1 MYFYPNSVILLLL
14 LLEKKLELMHRKG
27 IVFMIA
33 LALTDVKE
41 CMGKLLLSETF
52 DPFYFIEGEI
62 VTFSTFTMDGYL
74 KKDFFDEENA
84 PEREYALWKDM
95 REFCFSIIKGKR
107 TPLSFKFVLGLSDS
121 NIEKLLLQQEL
132 DCKPQDVR
140 GLYINLKYDGQ
151 NLQCVTGTAMNLF
164 TMDKSLEQAWDKMI
178 QKFFAQKEI
187 KYEVL

>member
-1 MYFYPNSVILLLL
+1 
-14 LLEKKLELMHRKG
+14 
-27 IVFMIA
+27 MIA

-74 KKDFFDEENA
+74 KKDFFDGENA
-84 PEREYALWKDM
+84 PEREYALWKDV

-132 DCKPQDVR
+132 DFKPQDVR
-140 GLYINLKYDGQ
+140 GLYINLKFDGQ
-151 NLQCVTGTAMNLF
+151 NLQCITGTAMNLF
-164 TMDKSLEQAWDKMI
+164 TMDKSLEQAWDKMV
-178 QKFFAQKEI
+178 QKFFTQKEI

>member
-1 MYFYPNSVILLLL
+1 
-14 LLEKKLELMHRKG
+14 
-27 IVFMIA
+27 MIA

-62 VTFSTFTMDGYL
+62 VTFNTFTMDGYL
-74 KKDFFDEENA
+74 KKDFFDAENA
-84 PEREYALWKDM
+84 PEREYALWKEM

-107 TPLSFKFVLGLSDS
+107 TSLSFKFVLGLSDS

-132 DCKPQDVR
+132 DFKPQDVR

-151 NLQCVTGTAMNLF
+151 NLQCITGTAMNLF
-164 TMDKSLEQAWDKMI
+164 TMDKSLEQAWDKMV
-178 QKFFAQKEI
+178 QKFFVQKEI

>member
-1 MYFYPNSVILLLL
+1 
-14 LLEKKLELMHRKG
+14 
-27 IVFMIA
+27 MIA

-74 KKDFFDEENA
+74 KKDFFDLEDS
-84 PEREYALWKDM
+84 PKREYALWKDM

-121 NIEKLLLQQEL
+121 NTEKLLLQQEL
-132 DCKPQDVR
+132 DFKPQDVR

-151 NLQCVTGTAMNLF
+151 NLQCITGTAMNLF
-164 TMDKSLEQAWDKMI
+164 TMDKSLEQAWDKMV

>member
-1 MYFYPNSVILLLL
+1 
-14 LLEKKLELMHRKG
+14 
-27 IVFMIA
+27 MIA

-74 KKDFFDEENA
+74 RKDFFDEENA
-84 PEREYALWKDM
+84 PEREYALWKDV

-132 DCKPQDVR
+132 DFKPQDVR

-164 TMDKSLEQAWDKMI
+164 SMDKSLEQAWDKMI
-178 QKFFAQKEI
+178 QKFFTQKEI
-187 KYEVL
+187 KFELL

>member
-1 MYFYPNSVILLLL
+1 
-14 LLEKKLELMHRKG
+14 
-27 IVFMIA
+27 
-33 LALTDVKE
+33 
-41 CMGKLLLSETF
+41 MGKLLLSETF

-62 VTFSTFTMDGYL
+62 VTFNTFTMDGYL
-74 KKDFFDEENA
+74 KKDFYNEENV
-84 PEREYALWKDM
+84 PEREYALWKDI

-132 DCKPQDVR
+132 DFKPQDVR

-151 NLQCVTGTAMNLF
+151 NLQCITGTAMNLF

-178 QKFFAQKEI
+178 QKFFTQKEI

>member
-1 MYFYPNSVILLLL
+1 
-14 LLEKKLELMHRKG
+14 
-27 IVFMIA
+27 MIA

-74 KKDFFDEENA
+74 KKDFFDGENA
-84 PEREYALWKDM
+84 PEREYALWKDV

-107 TPLSFKFVLGLSDS
+107 TPLGFKFVLGLSDS

-132 DCKPQDVR
+132 DFKPQDVR

-164 TMDKSLEQAWDKMI
+164 SMDKSLEQAWDKMV
-178 QKFFAQKEI
+178 QKFFTQKEI

>member
-1 MYFYPNSVILLLL
+1 
-14 LLEKKLELMHRKG
+14 
-27 IVFMIA
+27 MIA
-33 LALTDVKE
+33 LALPQVKE
-41 CMGKLLLSETF
+41 CMAKLLLSETF

-62 VTFSTFTMDGYL
+62 VTFNTFTMDGYL
-74 KKDFFDEENA
+74 KKDFFEQEEA

-95 REFCFSIIKGKR
+95 REFCFSLIKGKR

-121 NIEKLLLQQEL
+121 NIEKLLLQQGL
-132 DCKPQDVR
+132 DFKPQDVQ

-151 NLQCVTGTAMNLF
+151 KLQCITGTAMNLF
-164 TMDKSLEQAWDKMI
+164 TMDKSLEQAWDMMV

>member
-1 MYFYPNSVILLLL
+1 
-14 LLEKKLELMHRKG
+14 
-27 IVFMIA
+27 MIA
-33 LALTDVKE
+33 LSLPEVKE
-41 CMGKLLLSETF
+41 CMSKLLLSETF

-62 VTFSTFTMDGYL
+62 VTFNTFTLDGFL
-74 KKDFFDEENA
+74 KKEFFDTEDT
-84 PEREYALWKDM
+84 PDREYALWKDV
-95 REFCFSIIKGKR
+95 REFCFSLIKGKR

-132 DCKPQDVR
+132 DFKPQDVR

-151 NLQCVTGTAMNLF
+151 KLQCVTGTAMNLF
-164 TMDKSLEQAWDKMI
+164 TMDKSLEQAWDKMV

>member
-1 MYFYPNSVILLLL
+1 
-14 LLEKKLELMHRKG
+14 
-27 IVFMIA
+27 MIA

-74 KKDFFDEENA
+74 KKDFFDAENA

-132 DCKPQDVR
+132 DFKPQDVR

-164 TMDKSLEQAWDKMI
+164 TMDKSLEQAWDKMV
-178 QKFFAQKEI
+178 QKFYTQKEI